1 MGASKGK
8 CDKGKDP
15 KTCSPAQI
23 RECHGAAAVHVCGSG
38 TRGPKKKASS
48 R

>member
-1 MGASKGK
+1 MATTKK

-23 RECHGAAAVHVCGSG
+23 KKCHGTKQHDC
-38 TRGPKKKASS
+38 KK
-48 R
+48 